1 MALLVAFYHLTHM
14 DTATDPGT
22 EQPLEKRRSSE
33 RGIGIFMVICSGV
46 LAYLAIALPLQEAA
60 RHEEEI
66 SITMKAVAFVPALFG
81 VGLMLIFSG
90 KKAGEIFGTR
100 ESPSPLGII
109 ICVVMA
115 VIGILLY
122 EWLKS
127 KLRGYGYDF

>member
-1 MALLVAFYHLTHM
+1 M
-14 DTATDPGT
+14 DTATEQRS

-46 LAYLAIALPLQEAA
+46 LGYLSVVLPLQEAA

-66 SITMKAVAFVPALFG
+66 SITVKAVAFVPALFG

-90 KKAGEIFGTR
+90 KKSGEIFGTR
-100 ESPSPLGII
+100 ERPSPLGII
-109 ICVVMA
+109 VCVVMA
-115 VIGILLY
+115 VVGILLY

-127 KLRGYGYDF
+127 RLRGYGYDF

>member
-1 MALLVAFYHLTHM
+1 VALLVAFHHITHM
-14 DTATDPGT
+14 DTATEQKP

-46 LAYLAIALPLQEAA
+46 LGYLALVLPLQEAA

-66 SITMKAVAFVPALFG
+66 SITMKAVFFVPALFG

-90 KKAGEIFGTR
+90 KKSGEIFGTR

-109 ICVVMA
+109 VCIVMA
-115 VIGILLY
+115 VVGILLY